1 MTSFM
6 ILRHDS
12 YYRINIRLIYFG
24 GVFLELFLFILNIL
38 VILLSIAG
46 GALLIGL
53 LCRGYILLGLLIA
66 EKKRRI
72 TDQSQDQA

>member
-1 MTSFM
+1 M
-6 ILRHDS
+6 
-12 YYRINIRLIYFG
+12 YFG

-46 GALLIGL
+46 GVLLIGL
-53 LCRGYILLGLLIA
+53 VYRGYVLLGLLIA
-66 EKKRRI
+66 EKKSRI

>member
-1 MTSFM
+1 M

-46 GALLIGL
+46 GVLLIGL
-53 LCRGYILLGLLIA
+53 LYRGYILLGLLIA

-72 TDQSQDQA
+72 TAQSQNQA

>member
-46 GALLIGL
+46 GVLLIGL
-53 LCRGYILLGLLIA
+53 LYRGYILLGLLIA

-72 TDQSQDQA
+72 TAQSQDQA

>member
-1 MTSFM
+1 M

-46 GALLIGL
+46 GVLLIGL
-53 LCRGYILLGLLIA
+53 LCRVYILLGLLIA

>member
-1 MTSFM
+1 M
-6 ILRHDS
+6 
-12 YYRINIRLIYFG
+12 
-24 GVFLELFLFILNIL
+24 ELFLFILNIL

-46 GALLIGL
+46 GVLLIGL

-66 EKKRRI
+66 EKKSRI